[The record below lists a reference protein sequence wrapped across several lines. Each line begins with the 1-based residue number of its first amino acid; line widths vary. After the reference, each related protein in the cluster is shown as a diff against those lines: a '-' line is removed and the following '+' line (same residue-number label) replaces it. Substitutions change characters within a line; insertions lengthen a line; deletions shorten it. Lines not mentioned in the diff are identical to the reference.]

1 LGAFVAAA
9 CVLVFVEGLTA
20 PPLVVFGF
28 GGGGGRAGGGGG
40 GDGSLGGGSGAFE
53 ASAWVL
59 LFVGELSVTSVTE
72 LVLAVVVA
80 ESVGRGGG
88 AGTVSVL
95 WLAAVVLRGKKK
107 AVW

>member
-1 LGAFVAAA
+1 
-9 CVLVFVEGLTA
+9 
-20 PPLVVFGF
+20 
-28 GGGGGRAGGGGG
+28 
-40 GDGSLGGGSGAFE
+40 
-53 ASAWVL
+53 VL

-72 LVLAVVVA
+72 LVLAVVAA